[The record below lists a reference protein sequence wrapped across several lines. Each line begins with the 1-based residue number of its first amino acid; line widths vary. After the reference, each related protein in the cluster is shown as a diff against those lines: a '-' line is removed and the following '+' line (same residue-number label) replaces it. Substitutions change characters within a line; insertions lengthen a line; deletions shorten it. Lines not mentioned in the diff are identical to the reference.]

1 VEEAQERCPI
11 NQKMKLLV
19 LGKTGQVGSD
29 LIELVKEQ
37 NIDFVAL
44 DRNELDLT
52 QTDSIKQKILDYEFD
67 YLINCAAYTQVDLAE
82 SEVELASKI
91 NALAVAEM
99 AAACKEKNSTLV
111 HISTDY
117 VFAGDGAQPYKESD
131 KPDPQ
136 SVYGSS
142 KLQGEQFALAINP
155 KTWILRTAWVYGEA
169 GSNFPKTIAKH
180 LLAGKELEV
189 VDDQIGAPTWSK
201 NIAEAILNLIQT
213 EPEYGIFNC
222 TNSGE
227 TSWFEF
233 AQEIAK
239 SLNIDQ
245 AKVRPSKSSSLNR
258 PAKRPNYSVLSSEK
272 WIKAGLNP
280 LPNWLTS
287 WQTATSK
294 VLKVN

>member
-1 VEEAQERCPI
+1 
-11 NQKMKLLV
+11 MKLLV
-19 LGKTGQVGSD
+19 LGKAGQVGSD
-29 LIELVKEQ
+29 LIELANEK
-37 NIDFVAL
+37 NINFVAL
-44 DRNELDLT
+44 DRSELDLSD
-52 QTDSIKQKILDYEFD
+52 TDSIKQKILNYEFD

-117 VFAGDGAQPYKESD
+117 VFAGAGAQPYKETD

-155 KTWILRTAWVYGEA
+155 KTWILRTAWVYGEG

-180 LLAGKELEV
+180 LLAGKELDV
-189 VDDQIGAPTWSK
+189 VDDQVGAPTWSK
-201 NIAEAILNLIQT
+201 NIAEAILNLIQIK
-213 EPEYGIFNC
+213 PEYGIFNC

-233 AQEIAK
+233 AKEIAK

-245 AKVRPSKSSSLNR
+245 SQIKPSKSSSLKR

-272 WIKAGLNP
+272 WIEAGLNP
-280 LPNWLTS
+280 LPNWLTA
-287 WQTATSK
+287 WQNASSK
-294 VLKVN
+294 VLKIN

>member
-1 VEEAQERCPI
+1 
-11 NQKMKLLV
+11 MKLLV

-29 LIELVKEQ
+29 LIELANEK
-37 NIDFVAL
+37 NINFVAL
-44 DRNELDLT
+44 DRSELDLSDT
-52 QTDSIKQKILDYEFD
+52 ESIRQKILNFEFD

-117 VFAGDGAQPYKESD
+117 VFAGDGAQPYKETD

-155 KTWILRTAWVYGEA
+155 KTWILRTAWVYGEG

-180 LLAGKELEV
+180 LLAGKELDV
-189 VDDQIGAPTWSK
+189 VDDQVGAPTWSK
-201 NIAEAILNLIQT
+201 NIAEAILNLIQI

-227 TSWFEF
+227 TSWFLF
-233 AQEIAK
+233 AREIAK

-245 AKVRPSKSSSLNR
+245 SQIKPSKSSSLNR

-287 WQTATSK
+287 WQTASGK
-294 VLKVN
+294 VLKIN